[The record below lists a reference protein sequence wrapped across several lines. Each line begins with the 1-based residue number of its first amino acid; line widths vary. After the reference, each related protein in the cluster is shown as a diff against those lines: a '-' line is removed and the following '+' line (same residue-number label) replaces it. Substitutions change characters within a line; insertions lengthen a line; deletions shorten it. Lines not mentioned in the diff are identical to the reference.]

1 MGREA
6 LDGKRGRVRRKF
18 QVDMS
23 PTELA
28 ELQRVAKE
36 LRRSRADTVRTLVHE
51 KHESI
56 VRGETS
62 VNAPTTKRGA

>member
-1 MGREA
+1 M
-6 LDGKRGRVRRKF
+6 RRKF

-28 ELQRVAKE
+28 ELRRVANE

-56 VRGETS
+56 VRGETDAGGD
-62 VNAPTTKRGA
+62 VTQRGDG